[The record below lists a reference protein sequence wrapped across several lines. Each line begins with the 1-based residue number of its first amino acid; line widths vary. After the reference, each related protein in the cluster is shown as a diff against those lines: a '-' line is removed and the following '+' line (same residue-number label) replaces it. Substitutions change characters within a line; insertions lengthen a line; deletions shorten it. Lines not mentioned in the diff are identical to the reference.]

1 MKLITTLLMVF
12 LALFSYGQE
21 NEIKYYNNTIIPH
34 CEEGKT
40 VTLELDNTSQIANFY
55 KLLKEQLFIH
65 VERNNITEFHRNDET
80 GKIQV
85 TYNYNMS
92 LEDLRTAL
100 EKLNYKHINHE

>member
-1 MKLITTLLMVF
+1 MVF
-12 LALFSYGQE
+12 LARLSYGQE
-21 NEIKYYNNTIIPH
+21 NEIKYYNNTIIPY

-40 VTLELDNTSQIANFY
+40 VTLELDNTSQIDNFY
-55 KLLKEQLFIH
+55 KLLKQQLFIH
-65 VERNNITEFHRNDET
+65 VERKNISKFYRNDIT
-80 GKIQV
+80 GKIQL